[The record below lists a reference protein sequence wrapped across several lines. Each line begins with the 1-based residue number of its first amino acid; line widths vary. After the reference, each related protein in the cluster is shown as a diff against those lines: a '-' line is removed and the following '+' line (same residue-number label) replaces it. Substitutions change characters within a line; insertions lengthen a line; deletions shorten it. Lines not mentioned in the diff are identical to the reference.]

1 MANSNDTLD
10 DILSYEI
17 QKLQEV
23 GYHDI
28 KIINSS
34 YTTVNFDI
42 NTVPAAKV
50 PGKLVE
56 MTYTTNF
63 APDENKERVF
73 HFNCYRCNTS
83 QLGNN
88 YRI

>member
-42 NTVPAAKV
+42 NTVPADKGSRQACR
-50 PGKLVE
+50 
-56 MTYTTNF
+56 N
-63 APDENKERVF
+63 DIHN
-73 HFNCYRCNTS
+73 
-83 QLGNN
+83 
-88 YRI
+88 